1 MANIICLW
9 QELLCH
15 IHEYCSLDYFMSEG
29 KHSIKHK
36 SLSKHIL
43 LHAIAADSTFQI
55 WSQLVYSHD
64 LHQSS
69 SRKQVSVLSSHLG
82 NSFRQKLTTEQTSY
96 KLCTEKAQKA
106 YLHLYYNNKLVFLPK
121 HSENGSAKNVPVQ
134 QHNRLSFWSLLA
146 LWAQR
151 FDIHHFFHHVKCLLW
166 RMH

>member
-15 IHEYCSLDYFMSEG
+15 IHEYCSLDYFISEG
-29 KHSIKHK
+29 KHNIKHK

-55 WSQLVYSHD
+55 WFTLTIYTKVLLENKCQYSPAILVTASGRSKRHISYV
-64 LHQSS
+64 Q
-69 SRKQVSVLSSHLG
+69 RKP
-82 NSFRQKLTTEQTSY
+82 RKLFY
-96 KLCTEKAQKA
+96 KLISIFTITTSWYFCQ
-106 YLHLYYNNKLVFLPK
+106 N
-121 HSENGSAKNVPVQ
+121 SENGSAKNVPVQ

-151 FDIHHFFHHVKCLLW
+151 FDIHHLFHHVKCLLW